1 MINMIIDWAR
11 LAADIGSIGE
21 NYERGGTVYAE
32 LALEQILG
40 KEAIHTTVNYI
51 LDGKQGSELAIS
63 VLQHIVSLE
72 AVEFLYYV
80 YKNSEGE
87 KAAYAVSLIKRIAH
101 PRSREWIE
109 EFLADENVALWG
121 IGLLDQLVWSGRVQ
135 PKDIEDLLVLAEHHY
150 NEYVREQAA
159 SIRTTIQVRG
169 D

>member
-1 MINMIIDWAR
+1 MIIDWAK
-11 LAADIGSIGE
+11 LAVEIGSIGE

-32 LALEQILG
+32 LALEQLLG
-40 KEAIHTTVNYI
+40 KEAIHSTVNFI
-51 LDGKQGSELAIS
+51 LDGKHGSELAIS

-72 AVEFLYYV
+72 AVDFLYHI

-101 PRSREWIE
+101 PRSKEWVK

-135 PKDIEDLLVLAEHHY
+135 SRDVEDLLVLAEQHH
-150 NEYVREQAA
+150 NAHVREQAA
-159 SIRTTIQVRG
+159 SIRTTIQVREN
-169 D
+169 